1 MTEGS
6 GMSEIKLLALIITY
20 NRLPLLKECIQAV
33 LGQTWN
39 SFDILVIDNHSTDGT
54 WEYLQALEGKDSISF
69 LRQGQNTG
77 GSGGFHIGIREA
89 LRRGYSHIWLMDD
102 DTVPDSHAAERL
114 LSADRLLGKYGFLV
128 SLPIWK
134 DGSLCKMN
142 LPLPGQFRR
151 EKGRI
156 LQEGLLPVRK
166 ATFVSMLL
174 KAEIV
179 REVGLPIKEFFIWG
193 DDQEYTERISK
204 KYKCYLVL
212 SSVVQHKTK
221 NNLGSDISTDSPER
235 IERYFYAYR
244 NELYIA
250 KRNGILSLGFYFVR
264 AFYSL
269 IKILLF
275 SKERK
280 WTRVLWLFRGI
291 ISGLTFKPEPK

>member
-1 MTEGS
+1 
-6 GMSEIKLLALIITY
+6 MSEIKLLVLIITY
-20 NRLPLLKECIQAV
+20 NRLALLKECIQAV
-33 LGQTWN
+33 LSQTWN

-69 LRQGQNTG
+69 LRLGQNTG

-151 EKGRI
+151 EKGRL

-280 WTRVLWLFRGI
+280 WTRVLWLFRGMTA
-291 ISGLTFKPEPK
+291 GFFFVPR

>member
-1 MTEGS
+1 
-6 GMSEIKLLALIITY
+6 MSEIKLLVLIITY
-20 NRLPLLKECIQAV
+20 NRLALLKECIQAV

-69 LRQGQNTG
+69 LRLGQNTG

-89 LRRGYSHIWLMDD
+89 LCRGYSHIWLMDD

>member
-39 SFDILVIDNHSTDGT
+39 PFGILVIDNHSTDGT
-54 WEYLQALEGKDSISF
+54 WEYLKTLEGKDGISF
-69 LRQGQNTG
+69 LRLEQNTG

-102 DTVPDSHAAERL
+102 DTVPDIHAAERL
-114 LSADRLLGKYGFLV
+114 LSADRLLGEYGFLV
-128 SLPIWK
+128 SLPVWK

-174 KAEIV
+174 KADIV
-179 REVGLPIKEFFIWG
+179 REVGLPIREFFIWG

-235 IERYFYAYR
+235 IERYYYAYR

-275 SKERK
+275 SKEKK
-280 WTRVLWLFRGI
+280 WTRVLWLFRGMI
-291 ISGLTFKPEPK
+291 AGFFFVPQ

>member
-1 MTEGS
+1 
-6 GMSEIKLLALIITY
+6 MSEIKLLVLIITY
-20 NRLPLLKECIQAV
+20 NRLALLKECIQAV
-33 LGQTWN
+33 LSQTWN

-69 LRQGQNTG
+69 LRLGQNTG

-156 LQEGLLPVRK
+156 LQEGLLLVRK
-166 ATFVSMLL
+166 ATIVSMLL

>member
-1 MTEGS
+1 
-6 GMSEIKLLALIITY
+6 MSEIKLLVLIITY
-20 NRLPLLKECIQAV
+20 TRLALLKECIQAV
-33 LGQTWN
+33 LGQSWN

-54 WEYLQALEGKDSISF
+54 WKYLQTLEGKGDISF
-69 LRQGQNTG
+69 LRLEQNTG

-102 DTVPDSHAAERL
+102 DTVPDIHAAERL
-114 LSADRLLGKYGFLV
+114 LSADRLLGEYGFLV
-128 SLPIWK
+128 SLPVWK

>member
-1 MTEGS
+1 
-6 GMSEIKLLALIITY
+6 MSEIKLLVLIITY

-39 SFDILVIDNHSTDGT
+39 SFNILVIDNHSTDGT
-54 WEYLQALEGKDSISF
+54 WEYLQTLEGKGGISF
-69 LRQGQNTG
+69 LRLEQNTG

-102 DTVPDSHAAERL
+102 DTVPDIHAAERL
-114 LSADRLLGKYGFLV
+114 LSADRLLGEYGFLV
-128 SLPIWK
+128 SLPVWK

-174 KAEIV
+174 KADIV
-179 REVGLPIKEFFIWG
+179 REVGLPIREFFIWG

-235 IERYFYAYR
+235 IERYYYAYR

-275 SKERK
+275 SKEKR
-280 WTRVLWLFRGI
+280 WTRVLWLFRGMI
-291 ISGLTFKPEPK
+291 AGFFFVPQ

>member
-1 MTEGS
+1 
-6 GMSEIKLLALIITY
+6 MSEIKLLALIITY

-39 SFDILVIDNHSTDGT
+39 SFNILVIDNHSTDGT
-54 WEYLQALEGKDSISF
+54 WEYLQTLEGKGAISF
-69 LRQGQNTG
+69 LRLEQNTG

-102 DTVPDSHAAERL
+102 DTVPDIHAVERL
-114 LSADRLLGKYGFLV
+114 LSADRLLGEYGFLV
-128 SLPIWK
+128 SLPVWK

-174 KAEIV
+174 KADIV
-179 REVGLPIKEFFIWG
+179 REVGLPIREFFIWG

-280 WTRVLWLFRGI
+280 WTRVLWLFRGMTA
-291 ISGLTFKPEPK
+291 GFFFVPR

>member
-1 MTEGS
+1 
-6 GMSEIKLLALIITY
+6 MSEIKLLVLIITY
-20 NRLPLLKECIQAV
+20 NRLALLKECLQAV

-69 LRQGQNTG
+69 LRLGQNTG

-280 WTRVLWLFRGI
+280 
-291 ISGLTFKPEPK
+291 

>member
-1 MTEGS
+1 
-6 GMSEIKLLALIITY
+6 MSEIKLLTLIITY

-33 LGQTWN
+33 LGQSWN

-54 WEYLQALEGKDSISF
+54 WKYLQTLEGKGDISF
-69 LRQGQNTG
+69 LRLEQNTG

-102 DTVPDSHAAERL
+102 DTVPDIHAAERL
-114 LSADRLLGKYGFLV
+114 LSAERLLGEYGFLV
-128 SLPIWK
+128 SLPVWK

-174 KAEIV
+174 KADIV
-179 REVGLPIKEFFIWG
+179 REVGLPIREFFIWG

-235 IERYFYAYR
+235 IERYYYAYR

-291 ISGLTFKPEPK
+291 ISGLTFKPEQK

>member
-1 MTEGS
+1 
-6 GMSEIKLLALIITY
+6 MSEIKLLVLIITY
-20 NRLPLLKECIQAV
+20 NRLALLKECIQAV

-69 LRQGQNTG
+69 LRLGQNTG

-102 DTVPDSHAAERL
+102 DTVPDIHAAERL
-114 LSADRLLGKYGFLV
+114 LSADRLLGEYGFLV
-128 SLPIWK
+128 SLPVWK
-134 DGSLCKMN
+134 NGSLCKMN

-174 KAEIV
+174 KADIV

-275 SKERK
+275 SKEKK
-280 WTRVLWLFRGI
+280 WTRVLWLFRGMI
-291 ISGLTFKPEPK
+291 AGFFFVPQ

>member
-1 MTEGS
+1 
-6 GMSEIKLLALIITY
+6 MSEIKLLVLIITY
-20 NRLPLLKECIQAV
+20 NRLALLKECIQAV

-69 LRQGQNTG
+69 LRLGQNTG

-89 LRRGYSHIWLMDD
+89 LCRGYSHIWLMDD

-128 SLPIWK
+128 NLPIWK

>member
-1 MTEGS
+1 
-6 GMSEIKLLALIITY
+6 MSEIKLLALIVTY

-39 SFDILVIDNHSTDGT
+39 SFNILVIDNHSTDGT
-54 WEYLQALEGKDSISF
+54 WEYLQTLEGKGAISF
-69 LRQGQNTG
+69 LRLEQNTG

-102 DTVPDSHAAERL
+102 DTVPDIHAVERL
-114 LSADRLLGKYGFLV
+114 LSADRLLGEYGFLV
-128 SLPIWK
+128 SLPVWK

-174 KAEIV
+174 KADIV
-179 REVGLPIKEFFIWG
+179 REVGLPIREFFIWG

-235 IERYFYAYR
+235 IERYYYAYR

-275 SKERK
+275 SKEKR
-280 WTRVLWLFRGI
+280 WTRVLWLFRGMI
-291 ISGLTFKPEPK
+291 AGFFFVPQ

>member
-1 MTEGS
+1 
-6 GMSEIKLLALIITY
+6 MSEIKLLTLIITY

-33 LGQTWN
+33 LGQSWN

-54 WEYLQALEGKDSISF
+54 WKYLQTLEGKGDISF
-69 LRQGQNTG
+69 LRLEQNTG

-179 REVGLPIKEFFIWG
+179 REVGLPIREFFIWG

-235 IERYFYAYR
+235 IERYYYAYR

-275 SKERK
+275 SKEKK

-291 ISGLTFKPEPK
+291 ISGLTFKPEQK

>member
-1 MTEGS
+1 
-6 GMSEIKLLALIITY
+6 MSEIKLLVLIITY
-20 NRLPLLKECIQAV
+20 NRLALLKECIQAV

-69 LRQGQNTG
+69 LRLGQNTG

-114 LSADRLLGKYGFLV
+114 LSADWMLGKYGFLV

-280 WTRVLWLFRGI
+280 WTRVLWLFRGMTA
-291 ISGLTFKPEPK
+291 GFFFVPR

>member
-1 MTEGS
+1 
-6 GMSEIKLLALIITY
+6 MSEIKLLVLIITY
-20 NRLPLLKECIQAV
+20 NRLALLKECIQAV
-33 LGQTWN
+33 LSQTWN

>member
-1 MTEGS
+1 
-6 GMSEIKLLALIITY
+6 
-20 NRLPLLKECIQAV
+20 
-33 LGQTWN
+33 
-39 SFDILVIDNHSTDGT
+39 
-54 WEYLQALEGKDSISF
+54 
-69 LRQGQNTG
+69 
-77 GSGGFHIGIREA
+77 
-89 LRRGYSHIWLMDD
+89 
-102 DTVPDSHAAERL
+102 
-114 LSADRLLGKYGFLV
+114 
-128 SLPIWK
+128 
-134 DGSLCKMN
+134 MN

-280 WTRVLWLFRGI
+280 WTRVLWLFRGMTA
-291 ISGLTFKPEPK
+291 GFFFVPR

>member
-1 MTEGS
+1 
-6 GMSEIKLLALIITY
+6 MSEIKLLVLIITY
-20 NRLPLLKECIQAV
+20 NRLALLKECLQAV

-69 LRQGQNTG
+69 LRLGQNTG

-193 DDQEYTERISK
+193 DDQEYTVRISK

-291 ISGLTFKPEPK
+291 ISGLTFKPEQK

>member
-1 MTEGS
+1 
-6 GMSEIKLLALIITY
+6 MSEIKLLVLIITY
-20 NRLPLLKECIQAV
+20 NRLALLKECIQAV

-69 LRQGQNTG
+69 LRLGQNTG

-89 LRRGYSHIWLMDD
+89 LCRGYSHIWLMDD

-280 WTRVLWLFRGI
+280 WTRVLWLFRGMTA
-291 ISGLTFKPEPK
+291 GFFFVPR

>member
-1 MTEGS
+1 
-6 GMSEIKLLALIITY
+6 MSEIKLLVLIITY
-20 NRLPLLKECIQAV
+20 NRLALLKECIQAV

-69 LRQGQNTG
+69 LRLGQNTG

-89 LRRGYSHIWLMDD
+89 LCRGYSHIWLMDD

-212 SSVVQHKTK
+212 SSVVKHKTK

-280 WTRVLWLFRGI
+280 WTRVLWLFRGML
-291 ISGLTFKPEPK
+291 SGLTFKPKPK

>member
-1 MTEGS
+1 
-6 GMSEIKLLALIITY
+6 MSEIKLLALIITY

-54 WEYLQALEGKDSISF
+54 REYLQTLEGKGDISF
-69 LRQGQNTG
+69 LRLEQNTG

-89 LRRGYSHIWLMDD
+89 LRQGYSHIWLMDD
-102 DTVPDSHAAERL
+102 DTVPDIHAAERL
-114 LSADRLLGKYGFLV
+114 LSADRLLGEYGFLV
-128 SLPIWK
+128 SLPVWK

-174 KAEIV
+174 KADIV

-275 SKERK
+275 SKEKK
-280 WTRVLWLFRGI
+280 WTRVLWLFRGMI
-291 ISGLTFKPEPK
+291 AGFFFVPQ

>member
-39 SFDILVIDNHSTDGT
+39 SFNILVIDNHSTDGT
-54 WEYLQALEGKDSISF
+54 WEYLQTLEGKGAISF
-69 LRQGQNTG
+69 LRLEQNTG

-102 DTVPDSHAAERL
+102 DTVPDIHAVERL
-114 LSADRLLGKYGFLV
+114 LSADRLLGEYGFLV
-128 SLPIWK
+128 SLPVWK

-280 WTRVLWLFRGI
+280 WTRVLWLFRGMTA
-291 ISGLTFKPEPK
+291 GFFFVPR

>member
-1 MTEGS
+1 
-6 GMSEIKLLALIITY
+6 MSEIKLLVLIITY
-20 NRLPLLKECIQAV
+20 NRLALLKECIQAV
-33 LGQTWN
+33 LSQTWN
-39 SFDILVIDNHSTDGT
+39 SFDILVIDNHSKDGT

-69 LRQGQNTG
+69 LRLGQNTG

>member
-1 MTEGS
+1 
-6 GMSEIKLLALIITY
+6 MSEIKLLALIITY

-39 SFDILVIDNHSTDGT
+39 PFGILVIDNHSTDGT
-54 WEYLQALEGKDSISF
+54 WEYLKTLEGKDGISF
-69 LRQGQNTG
+69 LRLEQNTG

-89 LRRGYSHIWLMDD
+89 LHRGYSHIWLMDD
-102 DTVPDSHAAERL
+102 DTVPDIHAAERL
-114 LSADRLLGKYGFLV
+114 LSADRLLGEYGFLV
-128 SLPIWK
+128 SLPVWK

-151 EKGRI
+151 EKGHI

-174 KAEIV
+174 KADIV
-179 REVGLPIKEFFIWG
+179 REVGLPIREFFIWG

-212 SSVVQHKTK
+212 SSVVQHKTQ

-235 IERYFYAYR
+235 IERYYYA
-244 NELYIA
+244 
-250 KRNGILSLGFYFVR
+250 
-264 AFYSL
+264 
-269 IKILLF
+269 
-275 SKERK
+275 
-280 WTRVLWLFRGI
+280 
-291 ISGLTFKPEPK
+291 

>member
-1 MTEGS
+1 
-6 GMSEIKLLALIITY
+6 MSEIKLLVLIITY
-20 NRLPLLKECIQAV
+20 NRLALLKECLQAV

-69 LRQGQNTG
+69 LRLGQNTG

-291 ISGLTFKPEPK
+291 ISGLTFKPEQK

>member
-1 MTEGS
+1 
-6 GMSEIKLLALIITY
+6 MSEIKLLVLIITY
-20 NRLPLLKECIQAV
+20 NRLALLKECIQAV
-33 LGQTWN
+33 LSQTWN

-69 LRQGQNTG
+69 LRLGQNTG

-102 DTVPDSHAAERL
+102 DTVPDIHAAERL
-114 LSADRLLGKYGFLV
+114 LSADRLLGEYGFLV
-128 SLPIWK
+128 SLPVWK

-151 EKGRI
+151 EKGQI

>member
-6 GMSEIKLLALIITY
+6 GMSEIKLLALIVTY

-39 SFDILVIDNHSTDGT
+39 SFNILVIDNHSTDGT
-54 WEYLQALEGKDSISF
+54 WEYLQTLEGKGAISF
-69 LRQGQNTG
+69 LRLEQNTG

-102 DTVPDSHAAERL
+102 DTVPDIHAVERL
-114 LSADRLLGKYGFLV
+114 LSADRLLGEYGFLV
-128 SLPIWK
+128 SLPVWK

-179 REVGLPIKEFFIWG
+179 REVGLPIREFFIWG

-235 IERYFYAYR
+235 IERYYYAYR

-275 SKERK
+275 SKEKR
-280 WTRVLWLFRGI
+280 WTRVLWLFRGMI
-291 ISGLTFKPEPK
+291 AGFFFVPQ

>member
-1 MTEGS
+1 
-6 GMSEIKLLALIITY
+6 MSEIKLLALIITY

-39 SFDILVIDNHSTDGT
+39 SFNILVIDNHSTDGT
-54 WEYLQALEGKDSISF
+54 WEYLQTLEGKGGISF
-69 LRQGQNTG
+69 LRLEQNTG

-102 DTVPDSHAAERL
+102 DTVPDIHAAERL
-114 LSADRLLGKYGFLV
+114 LSADRLLGEYGFLV
-128 SLPIWK
+128 SLPVWK

-174 KAEIV
+174 KADIV
-179 REVGLPIKEFFIWG
+179 REVGLPIREFFIWG

-235 IERYFYAYR
+235 IERYYYAYR

-264 AFYSL
+264 AFSSL

-275 SKERK
+275 SKEKK
-280 WTRVLWLFRGI
+280 WTRVLWLFRGML
-291 ISGLTFKPEPK
+291 SGLTFKPKPK

>member
-1 MTEGS
+1 
-6 GMSEIKLLALIITY
+6 MSEIKLLALIITY
-20 NRLPLLKECIQAV
+20 KRLPLLKECIQAV

-54 WEYLQALEGKDSISF
+54 REYLQTLEGKGDISF
-69 LRQGQNTG
+69 LRLEQNTG

-89 LRRGYSHIWLMDD
+89 LRQGYSHIWLMDD
-102 DTVPDSHAAERL
+102 DTVPDIHAAERL
-114 LSADRLLGKYGFLV
+114 LSADRLLGEYGFLV
-128 SLPIWK
+128 SLPVWK

-174 KAEIV
+174 KADIV

-275 SKERK
+275 SKEKK
-280 WTRVLWLFRGI
+280 WTRVLWLFRGMI
-291 ISGLTFKPEPK
+291 AGFFFVPQ

>member
-1 MTEGS
+1 
-6 GMSEIKLLALIITY
+6 MSEIKLLALIITY

-39 SFDILVIDNHSTDGT
+39 SFNILVIDNHSTDGT
-54 WEYLQALEGKDSISF
+54 WEYLQTLEGKGAISF
-69 LRQGQNTG
+69 LRLEQNTG

-102 DTVPDSHAAERL
+102 DTVPDIHAAERL
-114 LSADRLLGKYGFLV
+114 LSADRLLGEYGFLV
-128 SLPIWK
+128 SLPVWK

-174 KAEIV
+174 KADIV
-179 REVGLPIKEFFIWG
+179 REVGLPIREFFIWG

-235 IERYFYAYR
+235 IERYYYAYR

-275 SKERK
+275 SKEKK
-280 WTRVLWLFRGI
+280 WTRVLWLFRGMI
-291 ISGLTFKPEPK
+291 AGFFFVPQ

>member
-39 SFDILVIDNHSTDGT
+39 SFNILVIDNHSTDGT
-54 WEYLQALEGKDSISF
+54 WEYLQTLEGKGGISF
-69 LRQGQNTG
+69 LRLEQNTG

-102 DTVPDSHAAERL
+102 DTVPDIHAAERL
-114 LSADRLLGKYGFLV
+114 LSADRLLGEYGFLV
-128 SLPIWK
+128 SLPVWK

-174 KAEIV
+174 KADIV
-179 REVGLPIKEFFIWG
+179 REVGLPIREFFIWG

-212 SSVVQHKTK
+212 SSVVQHRTK

-235 IERYFYAYR
+235 IERYYYAYR

-275 SKERK
+275 SKEKK
-280 WTRVLWLFRGI
+280 WTRVLWLFRGMI
-291 ISGLTFKPEPK
+291 AGFFFVPQ

>member
-1 MTEGS
+1 
-6 GMSEIKLLALIITY
+6 MSEIKLLVLIITY
-20 NRLPLLKECIQAV
+20 NRLALLKECIQAV

-69 LRQGQNTG
+69 LRLGQNTG

-174 KAEIV
+174 KADIV
-179 REVGLPIKEFFIWG
+179 REVGLPIREFFIWG

-235 IERYFYAYR
+235 IERYYYAYR

-275 SKERK
+275 SKEKK
-280 WTRVLWLFRGI
+280 WTRVLWLFRGMI
-291 ISGLTFKPEPK
+291 AGFFFVPQ

>member
-1 MTEGS
+1 
-6 GMSEIKLLALIITY
+6 MSEIKLLVLIITY
-20 NRLPLLKECIQAV
+20 NRLALLKECIQAV
-33 LGQTWN
+33 LSQTWN

-69 LRQGQNTG
+69 LRLGQNTG

-280 WTRVLWLFRGI
+280 WTRVLWLFRGMTA
-291 ISGLTFKPEPK
+291 GFFFVPR

>member
-1 MTEGS
+1 
-6 GMSEIKLLALIITY
+6 MSEIKLLALNKTY

-54 WEYLQALEGKDSISF
+54 REYLQTLEGKGDISF
-69 LRQGQNTG
+69 LRLEQNTG

-89 LRRGYSHIWLMDD
+89 LRQGYSHIWLMDD
-102 DTVPDSHAAERL
+102 DTVPDIHAAERL
-114 LSADRLLGKYGFLV
+114 LSADRLLGEYGFLV
-128 SLPIWK
+128 SLPVWK

-174 KAEIV
+174 KADIV

-193 DDQEYTERISK
+193 DDQDYTERISK

-275 SKERK
+275 SKEKK
-280 WTRVLWLFRGI
+280 WTRVLWLFRGMI
-291 ISGLTFKPEPK
+291 AGFFFVPQ

>member
-1 MTEGS
+1 
-6 GMSEIKLLALIITY
+6 MSEIKLLVLIITY
-20 NRLPLLKECIQAV
+20 NRLALLKECIQAV

-69 LRQGQNTG
+69 LRLGQNTG

-275 SKERK
+275 SKEKK
-280 WTRVLWLFRGI
+280 WTRVLWLFRGM
-291 ISGLTFKPEPK
+291 SAGFFFVPQ

>member
-1 MTEGS
+1 
-6 GMSEIKLLALIITY
+6 MSEIKLLVLIITY
-20 NRLPLLKECIQAV
+20 NRLALLKECIQAV
-33 LGQTWN
+33 LSQTWN

-54 WEYLQALEGKDSISF
+54 REYLQTLEGKGDISF
-69 LRQGQNTG
+69 LRLEQNTG

-89 LRRGYSHIWLMDD
+89 LRQGYSHIWLMDD
-102 DTVPDSHAAERL
+102 DTVPDIHAAERL
-114 LSADRLLGKYGFLV
+114 LSADRLLGEYGFLV
-128 SLPIWK
+128 SLPVWK

-174 KAEIV
+174 KADIV

-275 SKERK
+275 SKEKK
-280 WTRVLWLFRGI
+280 WTRVLWLFRGMI
-291 ISGLTFKPEPK
+291 AGFFFVPQ

>member
-6 GMSEIKLLALIITY
+6 GMSEIKLLVLIITY
-20 NRLPLLKECIQAV
+20 NRLALLKECIQAV

-69 LRQGQNTG
+69 LRLGQNTG

-102 DTVPDSHAAERL
+102 DTVPDIHAAERL
-114 LSADRLLGKYGFLV
+114 LSADRLLGEYGFLV
-128 SLPIWK
+128 SLPVWK
-134 DGSLCKMN
+134 NGSLCKMN

-174 KAEIV
+174 KADIV

-275 SKERK
+275 SKEKK
-280 WTRVLWLFRGI
+280 WTRVLWLFRGMI
-291 ISGLTFKPEPK
+291 AGFFFVPQ

>member
-1 MTEGS
+1 
-6 GMSEIKLLALIITY
+6 MSEIKLLVLIITY
-20 NRLPLLKECIQAV
+20 NRLALLKECIQAV
-33 LGQTWN
+33 LSQTWN

-69 LRQGQNTG
+69 LRLGQNTG

-89 LRRGYSHIWLMDD
+89 LCRGYSHIWLMDD

-156 LQEGLLPVRK
+156 LQEGLLLVRK
-166 ATFVSMLL
+166 ATIVSMLL